1 MVSKYREMILKVI
14 SDKQIKSTNE
24 ILKDLEKATGKTVN
38 WHIVY
43 RVLAELNNE
52 GKIEKLSAKVGFFWR
67 KRKE

>member
-1 MVSKYREMILKVI
+1 MVSIYRDKVLKVL

-24 ILKDLEKATGKTVN
+24 VLKDLEKLTGKTVN

-52 GKIEKLSAKVGFFWR
+52 GKVEKLPAKVGFFWR
-67 KRKE
+67 KKG